1 MRLGDTE
8 NDVSR
13 MQIKRRGD
21 EIRVEMRDE
30 FRAAKSENRINSGNS
45 IMPVISANISRRLCR
60 HRDLKTLVI
69 FT

>member
-30 FRAAKSENRINSGNS
+30 FRAAKSENGTAGSTTMEMVLPI
-45 IMPVISANISRRLCR
+45 IS
-60 HRDLKTLVI
+60 
-69 FT
+69 